1 MNDTYLAIDLGAS
14 SGRTMAGYIE
24 NDQLKLRE
32 INRFWNGAI
41 PLHNT
46 LHWDFLH
53 LYRHLREG
61 ISIARAQTPIRSL
74 AVDTWGVDFGLL
86 NPQGGLIQN
95 PVHYRDSRTNGMF
108 KALFEKLPRE
118 KIFEQTG
125 IQFMEI
131 NTLYQLY
138 ALSLQQDTAYQQAET
153 LLFSPDLLTYWL
165 TGEKIA
171 ERTIASTSQCYNP
184 TRATWA
190 DELLDIANIRRDFFG
205 ELTDPGTL
213 VGSTDGISVIA
224 GAGHDTACAFAAAPK
239 QPNQKAAFLSSGT
252 WSLLGCELDQ
262 PLINDAVLS
271 HNFTNEV
278 GVCDTIRFLKNLNGL
293 WIIQEL
299 HRSWKEAGHEYS
311 FAEMVTMAQTAQP
324 FFAYINPS
332 DECFFTPGDMHQ
344 RILDYCSKTD
354 QPIPSNH
361 AQVIRIAYEGLAL
374 IYAETL
380 SQLESLTGQLFDCIH
395 IIGGGGRNQLLN
407 QMTADATNRTVHSG
421 PAEATA
427 IGNCLVQMIAM
438 GDLPD
443 LHAGRDLVRTSFE
456 DEIHR
461 YDPANR
467 DAWQSAH
474 HRWKQ
479 LTNR

>member
-95 PVHYRDSRTNGMF
+95 PVHYRDRRTNGMF

-190 DELLDIANIRRDFFG
+190 DELLDIVNIRRDFFG
-205 ELTDPGTL
+205 ELTTP
-213 VGSTDGISVIA
+213 
-224 GAGHDTACAFAAAPK
+224 APWL
-239 QPNQKAAFLSSGT
+239 A
-252 WSLLGCELDQ
+252 
-262 PLINDAVLS
+262 
-271 HNFTNEV
+271 
-278 GVCDTIRFLKNLNGL
+278 
-293 WIIQEL
+293 
-299 HRSWKEAGHEYS
+299 
-311 FAEMVTMAQTAQP
+311 AQTASRLSPVPDMIRHAPLPLRPNNQTRGPPSSAPAPGHFLAANWTNPLSTMP
-324 FFAYINPS
+324 FSPIISPTKS
-332 DECFFTPGDMHQ
+332 ESVTPFV
-344 RILDYCSKTD
+344 S
-354 QPIPSNH
+354 
-361 AQVIRIAYEGLAL
+361 
-374 IYAETL
+374 
-380 SQLESLTGQLFDCIH
+380 
-395 IIGGGGRNQLLN
+395 
-407 QMTADATNRTVHSG
+407 
-421 PAEATA
+421 
-427 IGNCLVQMIAM
+427 
-438 GDLPD
+438 
-443 LHAGRDLVRTSFE
+443 
-456 DEIHR
+456 
-461 YDPANR
+461 
-467 DAWQSAH
+467 
-474 HRWKQ
+474 
-479 LTNR
+479 